1 MSLRLHLSSTCS
13 NYHQAGGQ
21 IGKFITEHLLKN
33 GKHQLTAITREG
45 SPNKIPDGVAVKHVD
60 YDSHESLIAALKG
73 QDCLIITLSVFAP
86 QDQQGK
92 LIKAAADAG
101 VPWIVPNEY
110 GSDGT
115 NEQVNKDI
123 RIGVRK
129 KEARDLI
136 EKLGVSSWLGIACMF
151 WYEYSLAGGPA
162 RYGFD
167 LRNQSVVFFDEGT
180 TRLDTSTWPQCGR
193 AVANLLALK
202 LLPEDENDESPTL
215 SQYRNKYARIS
226 SFNLNQKEMLESLMR
241 VTGTKESD
249 WKITHEPVKER
260 YESGKAELQQGN
272 RSGFAKMLYSR
283 IFFPDSPGDF
293 QAKGGIDNEKLRL
306 PKEDLD
312 EFTKIAVQM
321 SKDGAV
327 A

>member
-1 MSLRLHLSSTCS
+1 MSIGLRSNLSSPSS
-13 NYHQAGGQ
+13 NYYQAGGQ
-21 IGKFITEHLLKN
+21 VGKFITEHLLKN
-33 GKHQLTAITREG
+33 GKHQLTAISREG
-45 SPNKIPDGVAVKHVD
+45 SSNKIPDGVTVKHVD
-60 YDSHESLIAALKG
+60 YDSHESLVTALKG
-73 QDCLIITLSVFAP
+73 QDCLVITLSVFAP
-86 QDQQGK
+86 QDQQVK

-110 GSDGT
+110 GGDGT
-115 NEQVNKDI
+115 NEQLNKDTI
-123 RIGVRK
+123 VGVRK
-129 KEARDLI
+129 KEERDLI

-151 WYEYSLAGGPA
+151 WYEFSLSGGPE

-167 LRNQSVVFFDEGT
+167 FKNQSVVFFDDGT

-202 LLPEDENDESPTL
+202 LLPDDENDKSPTL
-215 SQYRNKYARIS
+215 SQYRNKYMRIS
-226 SFNLNQKEMLESLMR
+226 SFNLNQKEMLESVMR

-249 WKITHEPVKER
+249 WKITHEPAKER
-260 YESGKAELQQGN
+260 YDSGMAELQKGN
-272 RSGFAKMLYSR
+272 RVGFARLLYSR
-283 IFFPDSPGDF
+283 IFFPDSPWNF
-293 QAKGGIDNEKLRL
+293 QGLDNENLGL

-321 SKDGAV
+321 SKDAIV